1 MVNITP
7 SGGRGISVN
16 PEGIDYPFVDPAEDV
31 RGILADAFV
40 AHEVYTVTLPLR
52 LVQMTHFDAALP
64 GSSCSSV
71 SCSSAASDCSRAN
84 VVITDSIGTII
95 CNTALVSDSGYRRVD
110 FGTRFR
116 IHEWIQEEDAGVN
129 KAFICRIV
137 QHTAF
142 DDEEDVYC
150 VPHQIYPEKPELD
163 ERVSHLLP
171 KRVRSLT
178 VNTQK
183 FRGPVQLKSGYNI
196 NLTHG
201 DDTRI
206 VSTSFIPSIRRPPQ
220 VLPFDTSFQF
230 RQTNRITLSAN
241 AGDGLGVFPD
251 CAEATPTII
260 QRINGVSPQGGV
272 TVEGRP
278 LTNAGNFSLAAEECY
293 YVREPTTLL
302 NGQVIP
308 RDDLVPT
315 DPPFTEASGPG
326 VFDGFPSA
334 GTRGLKIG
342 NDCGPC
348 CECVEFYNTYQ
359 ALRNK
364 WAAFKDLGTRAQRVR
379 DQFKENME
387 RWVAAKTCRESTP
400 LRLAVAQSFG
410 SGTLALSAAGAIC
423 NATDECIT
431 DVELEICFSCVDD
444 SGSGVL
450 VTPVPGPRSCNTNIS
465 TTSSRTRQPYQP
477 EGPWPCYTF
486 HWDEVDPG
494 RAVNFKMQLA
504 FNCDDLCTPLRVTL
518 TGTIG
523 GEPLDQVLTQN
534 IVIICGECE

>member
-7 SGGRGISVN
+7 VGGRGISVN
-16 PEGIDYPFVDPAEDV
+16 PEGTDYPFADSAADV
-31 RGILADAFV
+31 RGVLADAFV
-40 AHEVYTVTLPLR
+40 AHEVYTATLPLR
-52 LVQMTHFDAALP
+52 LVQMTNFDTALP
-64 GSSCSSV
+64 GSSCSSAA
-71 SCSSAASDCSRAN
+71 AASSRAN
-84 VVITDSIGTII
+84 VVITDGIGTII
-95 CNTALVSDSGYRRVD
+95 CNTSLVPDSGYRQVD
-110 FGTRFR
+110 FGTRFH

-129 KAFICRIV
+129 KAFVCRIV

-150 VPHQIYPEKPELD
+150 VPRQIYPEKPELD

-196 NLTHG
+196 ALTHG

-206 VSTSFIPSIRRPPQ
+206 VSTRFIPSVRKPPQ
-220 VLPFDTSFQF
+220 VLPFDTAPQF
-230 RQTNRITLSAN
+230 RQTNRVTLSAN

-251 CAEATPTII
+251 CAETPPTLI

-272 TVEGRP
+272 TAEGRP
-278 LTNAGNFSLAAEECY
+278 LTNSGNFSLAAEECY

-302 NGQVIP
+302 NGQAIP
-308 RDDLVPT
+308 RTDLVPT

-326 VFDGFPSA
+326 IFDGFPSA

-348 CECVEFYNTYQ
+348 CECVEFHNTYL

-364 WAAFKDLGTRAQRVR
+364 WSAFKDLGVRAQGVR

-387 RWVAAKTCRESTP
+387 RWVAGKTCRESTP
-400 LRLAVAQSFG
+400 LRLAVAQAYAG
-410 SGTLALSAAGAIC
+410 GTLSLSTAGAIC
-423 NATDECIT
+423 NTSDECIT
-431 DVELEICFSCVDD
+431 DVELEICFSCTGGGLAD
-444 SGSGVL
+444 
-450 VTPVPGPRSCNTNIS
+450 PYPPGPGPLSCNTDIS
-465 TTSSRTRQPYQP
+465 ASDSATRQPYRP
-477 EGPWPCYTF
+477 AGAFPCYTF
-486 HWDEVDPG
+486 HWAAVDPG
-494 RAVNFKMQLA
+494 RAVNFKMHLA
-504 FNCDDLCTPLRVTL
+504 FDCDEVCTPLTVTL
-518 TGTIG
+518 NGTVG
-523 GEPLDQVLTQN
+523 GVLLAQTLTQN
-534 IVIICGECE
+534 VVIICQECE